1 MPSPASTSS
10 AEPAP
15 IVSFLEAPGGRRLFA
30 VLFEDAAAPRRRPVL
45 YLPPFAEEM
54 NRTRRMAALT
64 ARALAA
70 EGHATLIVD
79 ATGTGDSSGDFAAAT
94 WQRWTQDFE
103 FAARWLASHAG
114 AAPMLLA
121 ARSGALFAPAL
132 LASGA
137 AAADTLA
144 LWQPVTNGKQFLTQ
158 FLRLKLAAE
167 MAGGEGADAGGT
179 KALRETLAGGESIEV
194 AGYEIHPE
202 LASGLEAATLGAAAL
217 SGVKRLAWL
226 ESGVSASAGKAPALL
241 PASLRVLDALKAGGA
256 DIKSAAFAEPPYWVT
271 PETSIA
277 PGVIAATRAF
287 FAAGQA

>member
-1 MPSPASTSS
+1 MPGV

-15 IVSFLEAPGGRRLFA
+15 AVSFLEAPDGRRLFT

-94 WQRWTQDFE
+94 WRRWAQDFE

-121 ARSGALFAPAL
+121 ARSGALLAPAL

-167 MAGGEGADAGGT
+167 MAGGGEGADAGGT
-179 KALRETLAGGESIEV
+179 KALRETLAAGESIEV

-226 ESGVSASAGKAPALL
+226 ESGASASGGKAPALL
-241 PASLRVLDALKAGGA
+241 PASVRVLEAVKAGGA
-256 DIKSAAFAEPPYWVT
+256 DIQSAAFAEPPYWVT

-287 FAAGQA
+287 FAAGHA

>member
-1 MPSPASTSS
+1 MPGA
-10 AEPAP
+10 AEPVPA
-15 IVSFLEAPGGRRLFA
+15 VSFLEAPAGRRLFA
-30 VLFEDAAAPRRRPVL
+30 VLFEDAAARRRRPVL

-70 EGHATLIVD
+70 DGHATLIVD
-79 ATGTGDSSGDFAAAT
+79 PTGTGDSSGDFADAT
-94 WQRWTQDFE
+94 WPRWAEDFE
-103 FAARWLASHAG
+103 FAARWLAERAG
-114 AAPMLLA
+114 GPPMLLA
-121 ARSGALFAPAL
+121 ARSGALLAPAL

-167 MAGGEGADAGGT
+167 MAGGGEGAEGGGT
-179 KALRETLAGGESIEV
+179 KALREAFAAGESVEV

-202 LASGLEAATLGAAAL
+202 LALGLEAASLGAPAL
-217 SGVKRLAWL
+217 AGVKRLAWL
-226 ESGVSASAGKAPALL
+226 ESGASASPALL
-241 PASLRVLDALKAGGA
+241 PASVRVLDAVKAGGTE
-256 DIKSAAFAEPPYWVT
+256 IQSASFAEPPYWVT
-271 PETSIA
+271 PETTIA

-287 FAAGQA
+287 FAAGHA